1 MDSVNCVNCQQPRT
15 ENRYKGVRHFA
26 NNAATLAGVGA
37 TGLLF
42 NNGMR
47 LANNVCGDAIALS
60 NGSKIIATKTAKVFG
75 FFEKMGDK
83 IFKDGTKLGNAIKRY
98 VTGQLPT
105 GGVMAEP
112 KQIAAVMKKCK
123 TIGAM
128 GIAAGIALL
137 GILLKGQ
144 YNAGKIDGQQ

>member
-1 MDSVNCVNCQQPRT
+1 MDSVNCVNCQAQRV
-15 ENRYKGVRHFA
+15 ENRYTGLKHAA
-26 NNAATLAGVGA
+26 NVAAGTVGA
-37 TGLLF
+37 GATCLLF
-42 NNGMR
+42 NKGVR

-60 NGSKIIATKTAKVFG
+60 NGSKIIATKTGKVFG

-105 GGVMAEP
+105 GGVMADP
-112 KQIAAVMKKCK
+112 KQIKAVLTKSK